1 MASLPIFFHPRL
13 AEIPAAATFE
23 LEEDTARHVVQV
35 LRMEP
40 GEQLELTDGAGTAIQ
55 ATIVQTGKKKC
66 MVQAGNIERREER
79 KPALH
84 LAVAFTKNAG
94 RNEWLLEKA
103 TEMGVSSII
112 PLLADRSEREKFR
125 YDRWQHI
132 LVSAMLQ
139 SRQYYLPLLSEA
151 RDLEKVLRDHSEVQG
166 KYLAHCMPG
175 FPRTAIDKVLK
186 KGEDALLLIG
196 PEGDFTPEEV
206 TLAYAAG
213 CTGIT
218 LGTTRL
224 RTETAAM
231 AACAVFN
238 LRNDD

>member
-1 MASLPIFFHPRL
+1 MPGAG
-13 AEIPAAATFE
+13 TFE

-35 LRMEP
+35 LRMEA
-40 GEQLELTDGAGTAIQ
+40 GEQLELTDGAGSAATV
-55 ATIVQTGKKKC
+55 TIVQTGKKKC
-66 MVQAGNIERREER
+66 TVQTVSVEQKEERR
-79 KPALH
+79 PALY
-84 LAVAFTKNAG
+84 LAVAFTRNAA

-103 TEMGVSSII
+103 TEMGARSIL
-112 PLLADRSEREKFR
+112 PLQAERSERERFR

-139 SRQYYLPLLSEA
+139 SRQYYLPRLAEPAS
-151 RDLEKVLRDHSEVQG
+151 LEKILNAHKEVPG
-166 KYLAHCMPG
+166 KYLAHCMPA
-175 FPRTAIDKVLK
+175 FPRTPIDQVLK
-186 KGEDALLLIG
+186 KGEDVLLLIG

-206 TLAYAAG
+206 TLAYDAG
-213 CTGIT
+213 CSGIT
-218 LGTTRL
+218 LGKTRL